1 MALAPNR
8 APIHG
13 ADTVRFALAEVAE
26 RGKIVCH
33 VVGTTA
39 AGEVTGLATHT
50 GVATQAVGILLD
62 DVESMNYDRHGE
74 YLQRNVS
81 DVGSV
86 VGIATKGE
94 FETDLIFY
102 GPTPSQGQPAYLAAS
117 GYVSANQAGANTVDA
132 ALRIGTFRSAPN
144 ANGFCRVYID
154 L

>member
-33 VVGTTA
+33 VVGVTA
-39 AGEVTGLATHT
+39 AGEVTGLASAT
-50 GVATQAVGILLD
+50 GAATQPVGILLD
-62 DVESMNYDRHGE
+62 DVENHNFDRHGE

-86 VGIATKGE
+86 VGVATKGE
-94 FETDLIFY
+94 YETNLIV
-102 GPTPSQGQPAYLAAS
+102 GSPTQGQPAYLAAS
-117 GYVSANQAGANTVDA
+117 GYVSPTQGAAGTVDA
-132 ALRIGTFRSAPN
+132 APRVGTFRSAPN
-144 ANGFCRVYID
+144 ANGFARLYLD

>member
-26 RGKIVCH
+26 RGK
-33 VVGTTA
+33 VVSHIIGVTA
-39 AGEVTGLATHT
+39 AGEVTGLGSPT
-50 GVATQAVGILLD
+50 GVATQPVGVLLD
-62 DVESMNYDRHGE
+62 DIESHNFDRHGE

-81 DVGSV
+81 DVGSI

-94 FETDLIFY
+94 YETNLIV
-102 GPTPSQGQPAYLAAS
+102 GSPTQGQAAYLAAS
-117 GYVSANQAGANTVDA
+117 GFVSPTQLAAGTVDA
-132 ALRIGTFRSAPN
+132 APRVGTFRSAPN
-144 ANGFCRVYID
+144 ANGFARVYYD

>member
-8 APIHG
+8 APILG

-26 RGKIVCH
+26 RGKVVCH
-33 VVGTTA
+33 VIGTTA
-39 AGEVTGLATHT
+39 AGEVTGLASET
-50 GVATQAVGILLD
+50 GVATQPVGVLLD

-94 FETDLIFY
+94 FETDLII
-102 GPTPSQGQPAYLAAS
+102 GSPTQGQPAYLAAGGS
-117 GYVSANQAGANTVDA
+117 VSPTQAGAGTVDA
-132 ALRIGTFRSAPN
+132 APRVGTFRSAPN
-144 ANGFCRVYID
+144 ANGFARVYFD

>member
-8 APIHG
+8 APILG

-26 RGKIVCH
+26 RGKIVSH
-33 VVGTTA
+33 LVGTTA
-39 AGEVTGLATHT
+39 AGEVTGLASPT
-50 GVATQAVGILLD
+50 GAATSPVGILLD

-94 FETDLIFY
+94 WETNLIV
-102 GPTPSQGQPAYLAAS
+102 GAPVQGNPAYLAAS
-117 GYVSANQAGANTVDA
+117 GYVSPTQAGAGTVDA
-132 ALRIGTFRSAPN
+132 APRVGTFRSAPN
-144 ANGFCRVYID
+144 ANGFARLYLD